1 MIKIFVT
8 ATNTDIGKTYVT
20 KLLLKELSSRGYRVA
35 AFKPIETGVSENPLD
50 GSELLKLSQSLNPEL
65 SNLHVDDIVPIQF
78 SLPAAPYI
86 ANSAKDIDLK
96 TIDTALKKFESLCDI
111 LIIEGAGGLLV
122 PIDSKFMMIDLIKHF
137 DAKTLLVSHCNLGCI
152 NDTLL
157 SLNLLQQY
165 NISHTFTLNCRDD
178 NNSFETVSKP
188 YFDDSFSELFILN
201 TNLKALVDKLLL
213 I

>member
-20 KLLLKELSSRGYRVA
+20 KLLLKELSRRGFRIA
-35 AFKPIETGVSENPLD
+35 AFKPIETGVTNAPLD
-50 GSELLKLSQSLNPEL
+50 GTELLTLSQSLNQEL
-65 SNLHVDDIVPIQF
+65 ENLHVDDIVPIQF

-86 ANSAKDIDLK
+86 ANDAKDIDLN
-96 TIDTALKKFESLCDI
+96 TIDNAVKKFEKLCDI

-122 PIDSKFMMIDLIKHF
+122 PIDSKLMMVDLIKHF
-137 DAKTLLVSHCNLGCI
+137 NAKTLLVSHCNLGCI

-165 NISHTFTLNCRDD
+165 NIPHTFTLNCRE
-178 NNSFETVSKP
+178 NNDSFKTVSKP
-188 YFDDSFSELFILN
+188 YFDTKFSDLFIFN
-201 TNLKALVDKLLL
+201 TDIKDLVDKLLV